1 MTELKIS
8 THPHSHFA
16 SAAKLME
23 RGLKIATAID
33 IGCADGDFLL
43 MLRAMPQNAGL
54 AGFNIDANP
63 VYEESLREIEAVT
76 GAGFHIGPLSASSGT
91 VLLTQGEHSYWASLR
106 TPDEGYWRDSGLTAK
121 GAERIAALTLDDVV
135 RERGLKDPFLLKFD
149 VQGGELNV
157 LKGARNVL
165 PKTAL
170 VVIEVHRE
178 DFHAVHSHLHDAGF
192 DLFDITDIGRNIA
205 GNFAWYYGI
214 YLERSLVPQFV
225 APLWAPDAAEANV
238 KHQTRYRAAKQERNK
253 QILDVLRGR
262 R

>member
-1 MTELKIS
+1 MAEVRIS

-16 SAAKLME
+16 AAARLLE
-23 RGLKIATAID
+23 RGLKVATAID

-43 MLRAMPQNAGL
+43 LLRAMPENAGL
-54 AGFNIDANP
+54 AGFNVDANP

-76 GAGFHIGPLSASSGT
+76 GAGFHIGPLSAAPGP

-106 TPDEGYWRDSGLTAK
+106 TPDEGYWRDSGMTAK
-121 GAERIAALTLDDVV
+121 GAERVTAMTLDDLV

-157 LKGARNVL
+157 LQGARDVL
-165 PKTAL
+165 SKTAL

-178 DFHAVHSHLHDAGF
+178 DFHPVHTHLHDAGF
-192 DLFDITDIGRNIA
+192 DLFDITDIGRNTA
-205 GNFAWYYGI
+205 GNYAWYYGF
-214 YLERSLVPQFV
+214 YLERSLVPHFV
-225 APLWAPDAAEANV
+225 APLWTQDSADANV
-238 KHQTRYRAAKQERNK
+238 KHQTKYRAAKQERNK
-253 QILDVLRGR
+253 QLLDLLRSR